1 MRRVNRGL
9 LSGDKL
15 MRPSTRSLRLIPGGV
30 LLLLA
35 VLLVRAGAIGEP
47 RRLTFQ
53 DDFSSG
59 KLDPWLLPYPED
71 WEILSEGP
79 LHYLHMKRNR
89 EPGVPRRPLQYAL
102 LKGVNM
108 GSFELT
114 TRVRREGRSM
124 LIVFNYV
131 DTLHFYYTHLSQ
143 DRGTEQAVHNG
154 IFLVNGAP
162 RVRVAG
168 LEAPPALPDR
178 NWHRVRVL
186 RDVSS
191 GAVKIFMDENQEPI
205 FSWNDKTFRCGQV
218 GLGSFDE
225 TGDFADVKLQA
236 QDVGCKP

>member
-1 MRRVNRGL
+1 VLVNRGL
-9 LSGDKL
+9 LFGDRV
-15 MRPSTRSLRLIPGGV
+15 MRPQPRSLRLISGAA
-30 LLLLA
+30 LSLLA
-35 VLLVRAGAIGEP
+35 VLLVWAGALAEP
-47 RRLTFQ
+47 RGKTFQ

-59 KLDPWLLPYPED
+59 KLDHWLLPYPED
-71 WEILSEGP
+71 WEILSEVP
-79 LHYLHMKRNR
+79 MHYLHMKRNR

-143 DRGTEQAVHNG
+143 DRGAEQAVHNG
-154 IFLVNGAP
+154 IFMVNGAP

-178 NWHRVRVL
+178 NWHQVRVL

-191 GAVKIFMDENQEPI
+191 GAVKVFVDENKDPI
-205 FSWNDKTFRCGQV
+205 FTWTDTTFRCGQL